1 MRSTARLHTLLVVLG
16 GRAFHWQHKTVA
28 ARLEWAENARA
39 RFPDL
44 ANYSAEQL
52 LMLRQFAQ
60 HVVELTD
67 QCADLEVTIAN
78 AQASLQSLRT
88 QRAEAIARLDEYHR
102 QMHRTNAVQEQGNAS
117 TR

>member
-1 MRSTARLHTLLVVLG
+1 MRSTARLQTMLVVLS
-16 GRAFHWQHKTVA
+16 GRAFHWQHKTAA
-28 ARLEWAENARA
+28 ARLEWAEHARA

-52 LMLRQFAQ
+52 LALRQFAQ

-67 QCADLEVTIAN
+67 QCAELEITIAR
-78 AQASLQSLRT
+78 AQASLQSLRR
-88 QRAEAIARLDEYHR
+88 QRADAIARLDEYHR
-102 QMHRTNAVQEQGNAS
+102 QIHRTNAVQEQGNAS